1 MGDRK
6 KGITL
11 VLIATT
17 FWGMMGI
24 NSRTLSLAG
33 LSAMDI
39 AFIRCSIAG
48 VLFTIYML
56 IRKPEELKQKLS
68 GILVGCLY
76 GVFPFKESWYYY
88 LHSKSHSVYKTCSY
102 TYNI

>member
-6 KGITL
+6 KGISL

-39 AFIRCSIAG
+39 AFIRCSI
-48 VLFTIYML
+48 
-56 IRKPEELKQKLS
+56 R
-68 GILVGCLY
+68 Y
-76 GVFPFKESWYYY
+76 GR
-88 LHSKSHSVYKTCSY
+88 
-102 TYNI
+102 